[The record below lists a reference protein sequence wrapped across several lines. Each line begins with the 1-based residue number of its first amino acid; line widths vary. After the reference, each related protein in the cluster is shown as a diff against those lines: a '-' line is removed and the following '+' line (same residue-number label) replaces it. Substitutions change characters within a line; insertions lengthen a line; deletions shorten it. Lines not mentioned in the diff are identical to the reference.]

1 MLSRLPRSWLRRVLT
16 KLRPNAQS
24 SLRVNI
30 TSAEQFAGFINDP
43 RAQGR
48 FSSLRLSVDPWFAVR
63 PDWVGRI
70 GPISGVVSFV
80 AKLDHA
86 GKKGEVLIQ
95 LAAPMRGFDL
105 VRAAF
110 PLFYPTRPSTGWGG
124 NRVAVTPGAPI
135 DMCWNAGGGLRPLYE
150 QPKKQRF
157 AGFETAVEADGERW
171 LGEHAP
177 PVALRERTPAPPVLI
192 DPKVHRPLERRQ
204 PSDAT
209 YSARARIE
217 GQRLLVE
224 GNGSV
229 LIDAPAESSLGATHL
244 RTLEFVSDIDV
255 AAIGTGLTA
264 SRRVAELAAYS
275 AILHDAQPGL
285 QLDPGLTALVCS
297 PFAKSSFLNHM
308 NRSLG
313 QVRAVM
319 HHHTRALTQGAHPA
333 ISVIVS
339 CQRPTL
345 LVQILEQVAAQ
356 DYPSVEVVIGCH
368 GFAAPPRESFSQK
381 VQSVL
386 GPILAFEADT
396 IFGDVLARLSAAS
409 SGDFI
414 SKMDDDDLYGPSHLS
429 DLYAA
434 WVYSEAQLVG
444 KKLALVHFEETD
456 TLAVRSFFL
465 EGYRWQVAG
474 GASIISRGDLTAVGG
489 WRSQTRAV
497 DRGLSTRLD
506 DSGGLSYACS
516 GPGYVHTRHS
526 QGHTWTVSDRYFLE
540 NFTVETVAGIPPAAL
555 GVM

>member
-1 MLSRLPRSWLRRVLT
+1 MSRLPRSWLRRVLK

-24 SLRVNI
+24 LLRVQI

-43 RAQGR
+43 RAKRR
-48 FSSLRLSVDPWFAVR
+48 FSSLRLAVDPWFAVR

-70 GPISGVVSFV
+70 GPISGVVSFE
-80 AKLDHA
+80 ARLDHA
-86 GKKGEVLIQ
+86 GQRGEVVIR
-95 LAAPMRGFDL
+95 LAAPMPGFDL

-110 PLFYPTRPSTGWGG
+110 PLFYPTRASTGWGG
-124 NRVAVTPGAPI
+124 NRVALKQGAPV
-135 DMCWNAGGGLRPLYE
+135 DMCWNAGGGLRPLYH

-157 AGFETAVEADGERW
+157 AGFETAVDADGERW
-171 LGEHAP
+171 LGEHAA

-209 YSARARIE
+209 SSARARIE

-229 LIDAPAESSLGATHL
+229 LIDALAESALGATHL
-244 RTLEFVSDIDV
+244 RKLEFVSDIDV
-255 AAIGTGLTA
+255 SAIGTGLTA

-285 QLDPGLTALVCS
+285 QLDPGLNTLVCS
-297 PFAKSSFLNHM
+297 PFERMSLLHHM

-319 HHHTRALTQGAHPA
+319 HHHTRALTQDPQPS

-339 CQRPTL
+339 CQRPTM

-356 DYPSVEVVIGCH
+356 DYPSVEVVVGCH
-368 GFAAPPRESFSQK
+368 GFTAPPLTSFSQK

-386 GPILAFEADT
+386 GPILEFDADT

-414 SKMDDDDLYGPSHLS
+414 SKVDDDDLYGPGHLS
-429 DLYAA
+429 DLYTA

-444 KKLALVHFEETD
+444 KKLALVYFEETD
-456 TLAVRSFFL
+456 TLAVRTFFL

-474 GASIISRGDLTAVGG
+474 GASIISRHDLTAVGG
-489 WRSQTRAV
+489 WRSQIRAV

-516 GPGYVHTRHS
+516 GPGYIHTRHS
-526 QGHTWTVSDRYFLE
+526 QGHTWTVSDRYFLD
-540 NFTVETVAGIPPAAL
+540 NFTAETLVGIPPAAL
-555 GVM
+555 GMM